1 MRDMPKP
8 HDDAIQTKKSV
19 YEILEVLG
27 TGAFGAVFRVRRL
40 NDDKELAMKCESCK
54 AVKQILKHEAKVF
67 ESLRHLQSPHFITL
81 QDRGKVADRFIFVI
95 LKLVGRNLWDL
106 RVSTPEHKFSMVTS
120 IRAAEQ
126 TLAGIRDFHSCDY
139 IHRDIKPPNFA
150 VGREEDGDQHTIYI
164 IDFGLSRRFRTED
177 KDLRNQRVKVAFRGT
192 TRYSSISALQLKE
205 QSRKDDLEAWWYM
218 VLEWMTGELPWKHVK
233 GNREEVLR
241 RKKELRKE
249 ENLKEALKETP
260 HEYMAGIILYI
271 DTLDYA
277 SIPDYDYIAA
287 QLDASMEAYHLRYA
301 DPPDWDL
308 MATYL
313 GPRYEKHPT
322 YPAR

>member
-1 MRDMPKP
+1 METPWTLLYADDIMLACEDKTGLERQAQAGCDRLALFGPKLNV
-8 HDDAIQTKKSV
+8 KKTD
-19 YEILEVLG
+19 YMTTDILEVLG

-95 LKLVGRNLWDL
+95 LKLLTKKQPQAYV
-106 RVSTPEHKFSMVTS
+106 RVAKMNIIMRTSTIQIVE
-120 IRAAEQ
+120 
-126 TLAGIRDFHSCDY
+126 
-139 IHRDIKPPNFA
+139 
-150 VGREEDGDQHTIYI
+150 
-164 IDFGLSRRFRTED
+164 RTED